1 MPFKIGLPW
10 WLKIIASYSEEKM
23 LKAAVTGSLGEK
35 KKRAVTEVLLAI
47 KFKKKKERKKKGYI
61 VKNGLW

>member
-1 MPFKIGLPW
+1 
-10 WLKIIASYSEEKM
+10 M

-61 VKNGLW
+61 VKNGL